1 MQLTPPSSQIKRF
14 SRLHDQFQ
22 MKDDLTPPPPRRERE
37 RERER
42 ERIVGKSKQKKFV
55 WARNIYDKW
64 KNLGTVP

>member
-1 MQLTPPSSQIKRF
+1 
-14 SRLHDQFQ
+14 

-64 KNLGTVP
+64 QNLGTVP

>member
-1 MQLTPPSSQIKRF
+1 
-14 SRLHDQFQ
+14 
-22 MKDDLTPPPPRRERE
+22 MKDDLTPPPPRG
-37 RERER
+37 ERER